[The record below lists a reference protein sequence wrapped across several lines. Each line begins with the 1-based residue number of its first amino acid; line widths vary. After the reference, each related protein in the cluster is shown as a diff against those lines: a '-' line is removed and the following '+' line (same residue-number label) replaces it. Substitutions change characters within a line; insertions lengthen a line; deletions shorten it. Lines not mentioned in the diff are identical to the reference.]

1 MSIANWL
8 MIVAVLLAPVVAVQV
23 QKILERYRE
32 DRARKLSVFKTLMA
46 TRAATV
52 SPQHVQALNTIDLEF
67 QGKKYKCV
75 TDSWKTYL
83 DHLSHYPKE
92 EEKQQTVW
100 AERRVDLLA
109 KLLMEMGKSL
119 GYSFDEVHVRRAI
132 YAPEAHAQIE
142 NENLLIRQ
150 GLVRLLYGEA
160 HLKMDVASFP
170 VSDEALKEQKA
181 LRQGLQE
188 LVDGKRTLGFTLS
201 ESGEKTD
208 DVA

>member
-1 MSIANWL
+1 MSIENWL

-32 DRARKLSVFKTLMA
+32 DRARKLNVFKTLMA

-67 QGKKYKCV
+67 QGKKYKSV

-92 EEKQQTVW
+92 DEKQQTVW

-109 KLLMEMGKSL
+109 KLLMEMGRSL

-142 NENLLIRQ
+142 NENLLLRQ

-170 VSDEALKEQKA
+170 VSEESLEEQKA
-181 LRQGLQE
+181 LRHGLQE
-188 LVDGKRTLGFTLS
+188 LVDGKRTLGVTLS
-201 ESGEKTD
+201 EPGDKTE
-208 DVA
+208 VA